1 VLSGLGNSDP
11 RGAEGFQGGFLVIIR
26 ENPNQPASRLLLIV
40 LIFSGD
46 HATARRR
53 GLPIARLPQASGR
66 SGSKWQSSSCS
77 ILKLFGDTAQCP
89 EGHIRP
95 AYRIG
100 DLLNLG
106 VSLQR
111 LV

>member
-46 HATARRR
+46 HADGAQAW
-53 GLPIARLPQASGR
+53 IAHCT
-66 SGSKWQSSSCS
+66 SSSS
-77 ILKLFGDTAQCP
+77 FRPERIKMAILFMFHT
-89 EGHIRP
+89 
-95 AYRIG
+95 
-100 DLLNLG
+100 
-106 VSLQR
+106 
-111 LV
+111 